1 MDWLI
6 DTNIAIHLRDGNQV
20 IVDRID
26 TLPSGV
32 FLSIVSQIELENGV
46 YASAQYVDQRRNALD
61 ALLKAMLILPFEHAA
76 MQGYH
81 QIVATCGYS
90 RRRVMDRMIAATAI
104 AHSLT
109 LITLNPADFRDIP
122 GLELEAW

>member
-6 DTNIAIHLRDGNQV
+6 DTNIAIQMRDGDQAV
-20 IVDRID
+20 VERIGA
-26 TLPSGV
+26 LPSGV

-46 YASAQYVDQRRNALD
+46 YAKPQYVEQRRHALD
-61 ALLKAMLILPFEHAA
+61 VLIDTLLVLPFDHDTAQA
-76 MQGYH
+76 YRR
-81 QIVATCGYS
+81 IVASRGYS
-90 RRRVMDRMIAATAI
+90 RRRVMGRMIAATAI

-122 GLELEAW
+122 GLALEAW